1 MLKTGLIDNHIT
13 FTRLIEHLA
22 TPVSSAGATGQ
33 ADPHRLTLTK
43 KATITELP
51 LKNNV
56 CYAAPQA

>member
-1 MLKTGLIDNHIT
+1 MLKTGLMDKHIILT
-13 FTRLIEHLA
+13 GFIAKLA
-22 TPVSSAGATGQ
+22 TPVTSAGATGQ

-56 CYAAPQA
+56 CYAAPQD